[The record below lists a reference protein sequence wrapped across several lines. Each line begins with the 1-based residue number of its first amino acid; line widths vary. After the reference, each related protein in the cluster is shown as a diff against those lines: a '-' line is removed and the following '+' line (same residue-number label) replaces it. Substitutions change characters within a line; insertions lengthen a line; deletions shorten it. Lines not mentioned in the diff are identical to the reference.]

1 MFIAVD
7 LGATKTLFALAE
19 RAGTTV
25 RLHRE
30 RRYED
35 DAFATFEAMAA
46 RYLEEAGA
54 AAVQGVCIGAAGP
67 VAAGRVRL
75 TNRDWTLDAG
85 ALAARFGW
93 TRVAIVNDFAA
104 AASGVSALGA
114 DDVET
119 LQAGRPEADAARVV
133 LGAGSG
139 LGVAYALPEPNGW
152 RVVAGEG
159 GHAGFAPETARQ
171 ARLAEHWRARAGRV
185 SAEFLV
191 SGPGIER
198 IYAHERSL
206 CTAPA
211 SALDAALDA
220 ALARGEGAAAIT
232 AAAAR
237 GDPLAEAALDLF
249 AECYGQVAGDHALAV
264 MAAGGVYVAG
274 GIAPKVLPHLRGGGF
289 LRGFRA
295 KGPQAALMERF
306 PVHVVTHPA
315 LGLLGAGLIAT
326 RLA

>member
-25 RLHRE
+25 RLQHE

-35 DAFATFEAMAA
+35 DAFASFEAMAA
-46 RYLEEAGA
+46 RYLDEAVG

-93 TRVAIVNDFAA
+93 ARVAIVNDFAA
-104 AASGVSALGA
+104 AASGVAALGA
-114 DDVET
+114 GDVET

-171 ARLAEHWRARAGRV
+171 ARLADDWRARAGRV
-185 SAEFLV
+185 SAELLV

-206 CTAPA
+206 RDAPA
-211 SALDAALDA
+211 SALDA

-237 GDPLAEAALDLF
+237 GDALAVAALDLF
-249 AECYGQVAGDHALAV
+249 AECYGQIAGDHALAV

-274 GIAPKVLPHLRGGGF
+274 GIAPKVLPRLRAGGF

-295 KGPQAALMERF
+295 KGPQAALMDRF

-326 RLA
+326 RRA